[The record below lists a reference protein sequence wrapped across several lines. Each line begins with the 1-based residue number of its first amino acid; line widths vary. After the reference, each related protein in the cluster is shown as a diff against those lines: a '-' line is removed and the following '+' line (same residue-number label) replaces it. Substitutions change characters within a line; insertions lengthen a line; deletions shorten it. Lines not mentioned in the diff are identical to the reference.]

1 MPGAGKTPHKGTP
14 MVPEPRQ
21 PMARRPGST
30 PNQGLTFS
38 KVFRYRLPD
47 GQTEEPRTVEI
58 VGSFNSWQ
66 KAALQRDGKLDS
78 WHATIHHIPGNTTH
92 HYMLLIDGKPTMDRN
107 CDGLAVPHGPQEE
120 SFAVQTEK
128 GPRVL
133 MMFAM
138 TK

>member
-1 MPGAGKTPHKGTP
+1 MMAEPH
-14 MVPEPRQ
+14 Q
-21 PMARRPGST
+21 PMARRPGSASH
-30 PNQGLTFS
+30 QGLTFS
-38 KVFRYRLPD
+38 KVFRYRLPV
-47 GQTEEPRTVEI
+47 GQTEEPKTVA
-58 VGSFNSWQ
+58 VAGSFNDWQ
-66 KAALQRDGKLDS
+66 SVVLHRDGKLDS

-120 SFAVQTEK
+120 SFAVQTDK